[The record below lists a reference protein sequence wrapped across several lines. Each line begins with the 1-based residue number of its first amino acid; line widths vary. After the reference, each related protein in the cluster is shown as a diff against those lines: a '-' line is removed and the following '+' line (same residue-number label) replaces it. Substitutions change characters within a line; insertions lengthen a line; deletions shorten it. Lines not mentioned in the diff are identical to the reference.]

1 MLMAMFVYGKN
12 HFNNYMS
19 YHNIIVK
26 ICYMLHHFRYD
37 FYVGTIVNSC
47 VFSTLVKVV
56 LH

>member
-26 ICYMLHHFRYD
+26 ICYMLHNFRYD